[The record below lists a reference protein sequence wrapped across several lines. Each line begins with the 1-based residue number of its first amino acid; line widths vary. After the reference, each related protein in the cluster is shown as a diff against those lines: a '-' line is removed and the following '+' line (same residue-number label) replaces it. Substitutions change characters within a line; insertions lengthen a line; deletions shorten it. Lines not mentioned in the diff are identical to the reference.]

1 MKTKT
6 DISAKPYNKCLH
18 CRHRHVN
25 CNGPRTASMSLR
37 EWCEYMRTMKEANG
51 LTNADV
57 SEKTGISIKTIE
69 KLLALT
75 YEQDI
80 MRETARRIEEAIVGS
95 ANLFPCYLA
104 IEENMSEDSL
114 TLKTSHQLLEDA
126 RAREKQLLN
135 EIDRLYKDIE
145 YYRTENDRK
154 ARIID
159 KLLEK

>member
-1 MKTKT
+1 
-6 DISAKPYNKCLH
+6 
-18 CRHRHVN
+18 
-25 CNGPRTASMSLR
+25 MSLH
-37 EWCEYMRTMKEANG
+37 EWCEYMRNMKEANG

-57 SEKTGISIKTIE
+57 SERTGISIKTIE

-104 IEENMSEDSL
+104 FEENLPDDSPKL
-114 TLKTSHQLLEDA
+114 KATLKLLEDSKA
-126 RAREKQLLN
+126 KESNLLE
-135 EIDRLYKDIE
+135 EIDRLHKELDYFKL
-145 YYRTENDRK
+145 ENDRK

-159 KLLEK
+159 RLLDK